1 MKGPADRESQDPGLQ
16 GGAGLLWGSI
26 CLAETQLVFH
36 GPPKVTMLKVTEAVT
51 WLACP
56 RPGQGDLDP
65 GEAQAQMRGGEWGAR
80 TTVAGDGDGG
90 RGGWRGWGWGEVGEG
105 VRWGEGEDAGES
117 KRFGPPRTKVQVPVW
132 CPWPSACDPAWD
144 WERG

>member
-26 CLAETQLVFH
+26 CLVETQLVFH
-36 GPPKVTMLKVTEAVT
+36 GPCGPPKVTMLKVTEAVT

-65 GEAQAQMRGGEWGAR
+65 GEAQAQMRGREWGAQSHP
-80 TTVAGDGDGG
+80 
-90 RGGWRGWGWGEVGEG
+90 GWRWGWG
-105 VRWGEGEDAGES
+105 
-117 KRFGPPRTKVQVPVW
+117 
-132 CPWPSACDPAWD
+132 
-144 WERG
+144 